1 MELSN
6 QYYEKNSYFETT
18 TGNKV
23 SQRSKIPGNANIF
36 PVGKVI
42 IRSGCILRGDLAK
55 ICLGKC
61 CVIEEEVI
69 LHPPYYQRKGQLKY
83 KQMEIGSHVHI
94 EKGCIISA
102 EKIGSNVKIHKN
114 SIISNRCQI
123 QDNSMILEDS
133 VLAPDTVVP
142 SFSVYGG
149 RPARFLGELTEAMP
163 FIMKDF
169 TLDFI
174 RKFKPR
180 VSSAHAPSSRNTM
193 AAHPSTGSSTSAS
206 SARSSAKSVVVNPS

>member
-1 MELSN
+1 
-6 QYYEKNSYFETT
+6 
-18 TGNKV
+18 
-23 SQRSKIPGNANIF
+23 
-36 PVGKVI
+36 
-42 IRSGCILRGDLAK
+42 
-55 ICLGKC
+55 
-61 CVIEEEVI
+61 
-69 LHPPYYQRKGQLKY
+69 
-83 KQMEIGSHVHI
+83 
-94 EKGCIISA
+94 
-102 EKIGSNVKIHKN
+102 
-114 SIISNRCQI
+114 
-123 QDNSMILEDS
+123 MILEDS